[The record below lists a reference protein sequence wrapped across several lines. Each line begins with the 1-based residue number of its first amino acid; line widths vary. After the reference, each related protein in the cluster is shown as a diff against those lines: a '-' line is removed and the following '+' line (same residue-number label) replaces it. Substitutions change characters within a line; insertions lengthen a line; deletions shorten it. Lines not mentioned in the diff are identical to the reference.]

1 MEGATCRNGIV
12 ISDRH
17 LETGHWWSDDVILI
31 VLSTV
36 QSCLP
41 LCDPMDC
48 SPLGSSVHGILQAG
62 ILGWVSHT
70 LLQGI
75 FPSQGSNLGL
85 LYRKQILY
93 SLSHQGS
100 SSL

>member
-1 MEGATCRNGIV
+1 MQKWH
-12 ISDRH
+12 SHLDRH
-17 LETGHWWSDDVILI
+17 LETGHWWSGDVILI

-48 SPLGSSVHGILQAG
+48 GPLGSSVHGVLQAG
-62 ILGWVSHT
+62 ILEWVSHT

-75 FPSQGSNLGL
+75 FPSQGSSLGL
-85 LYRKQILY
+85 LYSRQILY

-100 SSL
+100 PSL